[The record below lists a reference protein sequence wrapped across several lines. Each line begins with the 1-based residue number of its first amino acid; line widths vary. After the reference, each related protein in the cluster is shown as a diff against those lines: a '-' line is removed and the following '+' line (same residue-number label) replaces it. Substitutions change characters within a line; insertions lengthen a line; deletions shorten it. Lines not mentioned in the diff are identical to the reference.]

1 MTIPD
6 QNHAPDTAASPRFQ
20 IPSRPPAEGLLR
32 TLRTSEQWVSGFAWS
47 PDGATL
53 IAATG
58 GAALSVFD
66 AASGDLCGRWSA
78 SANPALGMQA
88 SPFMLYT
95 HQALQPDQTAA
106 VTHVDGTSRVQTV
119 SAEQNPYLYR
129 ILDAFE
135 RRTGVPVLINTS
147 FNLRGEPIVSSPSD
161 ALKTFFASG
170 IDCLA
175 LEDCLVDKEMAG
187 VACITPEKL
196 RTVHPIT
203 ECEAFKSLYWSGEL
217 PGMVPNLVFV
227 NRDGSVAFESNE
239 AGLKGD
245 PLDPARSLAVVW
257 GDSVVF
263 GAGRGWAH
271 LLDDLAPG
279 WQFLNGGL
287 EGDPFTNILRRAAAF
302 NESHKVALNLL
313 MLGWHPFV
321 PPRERPARRHGRFRR
336 NGAAPAILPHSGN
349 ENVRAELTRFL
360 QRVPN
365 TAVLT
370 MPTPLN
376 PCILDQDLSP
386 YLVDGDYENGFR
398 FLGKLP
404 YHREG
409 QHWAFEH
416 IAERNAITREV
427 CARLGVQLIDLAA
440 ALDTADLPDF
450 RENFLDAVHIRPR
463 AFPLVARTIHAEIKD
478 LVA

>member
-1 MTIPD
+1 
-6 QNHAPDTAASPRFQ
+6 
-20 IPSRPPAEGLLR
+20 
-32 TLRTSEQWVSGFAWS
+32 
-47 PDGATL
+47 
-53 IAATG
+53 
-58 GAALSVFD
+58 
-66 AASGDLCGRWSA
+66 
-78 SANPALGMQA
+78 
-88 SPFMLYT
+88 
-95 HQALQPDQTAA
+95 
-106 VTHVDGTSRVQTV
+106 
-119 SAEQNPYLYR
+119 
-129 ILDAFE
+129 
-135 RRTGVPVLINTS
+135 
-147 FNLRGEPIVSSPSD
+147 
-161 ALKTFFASG
+161 
-170 IDCLA
+170 
-175 LEDCLVDKEMAG
+175 LEDCLVDKEMAA
-187 VACITPEKL
+187 VAGITPEKL

-245 PLDPARSLAVVW
+245 PLDPARNLAVVW

-287 EGDPFTNILRRAAAF
+287 EGDPFTNILRRATVF
-302 NESHKVALNLL
+302 NERHRVGLNLL

-321 PPRERPARRHGRFRR
+321 PPRERRARRGNRFRR
-336 NGAAPAILPHSGN
+336 NGAPPAILPHSGN

-360 QRVPN
+360 QRVSN
-365 TAVLT
+365 TVVLT

-376 PCILDQDLSP
+376 RRILDQDLSP
-386 YLVDGDYENGFR
+386 YLVEGDYENGFR

-404 YHREG
+404 YHQDG
-409 QHWAFEH
+409 QRWAFEH
-416 IAERNAITREV
+416 IAERNAITHEV

-450 RENFLDAVHIRPR
+450 RENFLDAVHLRPR
-463 AFPLVARTIHAEIKD
+463 AFPLVARTIYAEIKE
-478 LVA
+478 LLAS

>member
-1 MTIPD
+1 
-6 QNHAPDTAASPRFQ
+6 
-20 IPSRPPAEGLLR
+20 
-32 TLRTSEQWVSGFAWS
+32 
-47 PDGATL
+47 
-53 IAATG
+53 
-58 GAALSVFD
+58 
-66 AASGDLCGRWSA
+66 
-78 SANPALGMQA
+78 
-88 SPFMLYT
+88 
-95 HQALQPDQTAA
+95 
-106 VTHVDGTSRVQTV
+106 
-119 SAEQNPYLYR
+119 
-129 ILDAFE
+129 
-135 RRTGVPVLINTS
+135 VPVLINTS

-175 LEDCLVDKEMAG
+175 LEDCLVDKEMPG
-187 VACITPEKL
+187 VADVAPEQL
-196 RTVHPIT
+196 RVVHPIT

-245 PLDPARSLAVVW
+245 PLDPARKLAVVW

-287 EGDPFTNILRRAAAF
+287 EGDPYTNILRRAAAF
-302 NESHKVALNLL
+302 NESHQVGLNLL

-321 PPRERPARRHGRFRR
+321 PPREPTNGRAT
-336 NGAAPAILPHSGN
+336 GILPHSGN

-360 QRVPN
+360 RRVPN
-365 TAVLT
+365 TVVLT

-376 PCILDQDLSP
+376 RRIVNTDLSP
-386 YLVDGDYENGFR
+386 YLVEGDYEHAFR

-404 YHREG
+404 YRQDG
-409 QHWAFEH
+409 QRWAFEH
-416 IAERNAITREV
+416 IEERNAITREV
-427 CARLGVQLIDLAA
+427 CAKLGVRLVDLAA
-440 ALDTADLPDF
+440 ALDTEDQPDF

-463 AFPLVARTIHAEIKD
+463 AFPLVARTIHAEVED
-478 LVA
+478 LLRS